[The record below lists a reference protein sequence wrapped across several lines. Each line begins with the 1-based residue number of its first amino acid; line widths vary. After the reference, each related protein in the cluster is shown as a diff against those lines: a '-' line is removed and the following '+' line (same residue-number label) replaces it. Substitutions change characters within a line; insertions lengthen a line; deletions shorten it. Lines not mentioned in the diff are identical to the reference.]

1 MLLLNIS
8 PIYLRCGA
16 IITNSESLE
25 KELDYN
31 KDKFIYIKQEMII
44 DYKTK
49 KLILFQINYFNIEKF
64 KKSPDFEF
72 LKNFQVIENINLEED
87 EWQKL
92 ERKLSNH
99 KDSLTILSEP
109 RTKNAIPSC
118 YYCGKITGKK
128 ENIIYKLFQ
137 KKCIRF
143 GNSTDLSI
151 TGIDYINNCI
161 ENSFFD
167 LPKEKILNLVR
178 VGIAK
183 SKSTL
188 SKDDINRKPL
198 QKSGLY
204 PYLLA
209 TGDEGISVYRVE
221 SVDSHKKIGSNTMG
235 PTTIW
240 SLFNLTCNYEDPE
253 FAMNEAFKGNNEY
266 IDLSVGDIYG
276 GDYEGISL
284 GADLIASSFSKVNV
298 SNMDMI
304 EKKDIGKAL
313 AIFYG
318 VTYSQVAAMVSS
330 KEKINKMIISGDTF
344 DSLELMQMIQSCL
357 GEFSKQSINAI
368 FSDFSKYFEII
379 GMVVEL
385 DKSELL

>member
-72 LKNFQVIENINLEED
+72 LKNFKVIENINLEED

-143 GNSTDLSI
+143 GNSTDLLI
-151 TGIDYINNCI
+151 TGIDYINNCL

-188 SKDDINRKPL
+188 TKDDINRKAL

-385 DKSELL
+385 DKADLL

>member
-16 IITNSESLE
+16 VITNSESLE
-25 KELDYN
+25 KELDYY
-31 KDKFIYIKQEMII
+31 KDKFTYIKTDMII
-44 DYKTK
+44 NYKTK

-72 LKNFQVIENINLEED
+72 LEKFKVIENINLEED
-87 EWQKL
+87 EWKKL
-92 ERKLSNH
+92 DKKLSNH

-109 RTKNAIPSC
+109 RNKSEIPSC

-128 ENIIYKLFQ
+128 ENLIYKLFQ

-151 TGIDYINNCI
+151 SGIDYINTYF

-183 SKSTL
+183 SKANIT
-188 SKDDINRKPL
+188 KDDINRNTL
-198 QKSGLY
+198 KSGLY

-209 TGDEGISVYRVE
+209 TGDEGISVYKVD
-221 SVDSHKKIGSNTMG
+221 SVDSHKKIGSSTMG

-276 GDYEGISL
+276 GDYEGVSL
-284 GADLIASSFSKVNV
+284 GADLIASSFSKVNI

-304 EKKDIGKAL
+304 EKKDIGKSL

-318 VTYSQVAAMVSS
+318 VTYSQVAAMLSS
-330 KEKINKMIISGDTF
+330 KEEINNMIISGDTF

-357 GEFSKQSINAI
+357 DSFSQGSKNAV
-368 FSDFSKYFEII
+368 FSDYSKYFEII
-379 GMVVEL
+379 GMTVEL
-385 DKSELL
+385 DKADLL

>member
-1 MLLLNIS
+1 MLLVNIS

-16 IITNSESLE
+16 VITNSESLE
-25 KELDYN
+25 KELDYY
-31 KDKFIYIKQEMII
+31 KDKFTYIKTDMII
-44 DYKTK
+44 NYKTK

-72 LKNFQVIENINLEED
+72 LEKFKVIENINLEED
-87 EWQKL
+87 EWKKL
-92 ERKLSNH
+92 DKKLSNH

-109 RTKNAIPSC
+109 RNKSEIPSC

-128 ENIIYKLFQ
+128 ENLIYKLFQ

-151 TGIDYINNCI
+151 SGIDYINTYF

-183 SKSTL
+183 SKANIT
-188 SKDDINRKPL
+188 KDDINRNTL
-198 QKSGLY
+198 KSGLY

-209 TGDEGISVYRVE
+209 TGDEGISVYKVD

-276 GDYEGISL
+276 GDYEGVSL
-284 GADLIASSFSKVNV
+284 GADLIASSFSKVNI

-304 EKKDIGKAL
+304 EKKDIGKSL

-318 VTYSQVAAMVSS
+318 VTYSQVAAMLSS
-330 KEKINKMIISGDTF
+330 KEEINNMIISGDTF

-357 GEFSKQSINAI
+357 DSFSQGSKNAV
-368 FSDFSKYFEII
+368 FSDYSKYFEII
-379 GMVVEL
+379 GMTVEL
-385 DKSELL
+385 DKADLL

>member
-1 MLLLNIS
+1 
-8 PIYLRCGA
+8 
-16 IITNSESLE
+16 
-25 KELDYN
+25 
-31 KDKFIYIKQEMII
+31 MII

-385 DKSELL
+385 DKAELL

>member
-1 MLLLNIS
+1 MLLVNIS

-16 IITNSESLE
+16 VITNSESLE
-25 KELDYN
+25 KELDYY
-31 KDKFIYIKQEMII
+31 KDKFTYIKTDMII
-44 DYKTK
+44 NYKTK

-72 LKNFQVIENINLEED
+72 LEKFKVIENINLEED
-87 EWQKL
+87 EWKKL
-92 ERKLSNH
+92 DKKLYNH

-109 RTKNAIPSC
+109 RNKSEIPSC

-128 ENIIYKLFQ
+128 ENLIYKLFQ

-151 TGIDYINNCI
+151 SGIDYINTYF

-183 SKSTL
+183 SKANIT
-188 SKDDINRKPL
+188 KDDINRNTL
-198 QKSGLY
+198 KSGLY

-209 TGDEGISVYRVE
+209 TGDEGISVYKVD
-221 SVDSHKKIGSNTMG
+221 SVDSHKKIGSSTMG

-276 GDYEGISL
+276 GDYEGVSL
-284 GADLIASSFSKVNV
+284 GADLIASSFSKVNI

-304 EKKDIGKAL
+304 EKKDIGKSL

-318 VTYSQVAAMVSS
+318 VTYSQVAAMLSS
-330 KEKINKMIISGDTF
+330 KEEINNMIISGDTF

-357 GEFSKQSINAI
+357 DSFSQGSKNAV
-368 FSDFSKYFEII
+368 FSDYSKYFEII
-379 GMVVEL
+379 GMTVEL
-385 DKSELL
+385 DKADLL

>member
-1 MLLLNIS
+1 MLLVNIS

-16 IITNSESLE
+16 VITNSESLE
-25 KELDYN
+25 KELDYY
-31 KDKFIYIKQEMII
+31 KDKFTYIKTDMII
-44 DYKTK
+44 NYKTK
-49 KLILFQINYFNIEKF
+49 KLILFQINYFNVEKF

-72 LKNFQVIENINLEED
+72 LEKFKVIENINLEED
-87 EWQKL
+87 EWKKL
-92 ERKLSNH
+92 DKKLSNH

-109 RTKNAIPSC
+109 RNKSEIPSC

-128 ENIIYKLFQ
+128 ENLIYKLFQ

-151 TGIDYINNCI
+151 SGIDYINTYF

-183 SKSTL
+183 SKANIT
-188 SKDDINRKPL
+188 KDDINRNTL
-198 QKSGLY
+198 KSGLY

-209 TGDEGISVYRVE
+209 TGDEGISVYKVD

-276 GDYEGISL
+276 GDYEGVSL
-284 GADLIASSFSKVNV
+284 GADLIASSFSKVNI

-304 EKKDIGKAL
+304 EKKDIGKSL

-318 VTYSQVAAMVSS
+318 VTYSQVAAMLSS
-330 KEKINKMIISGDTF
+330 KEEINNMIISGDTF

-357 GEFSKQSINAI
+357 DSFSQGSKNAV
-368 FSDFSKYFEII
+368 FSDYSKYFEII
-379 GMVVEL
+379 GMTVEL
-385 DKSELL
+385 DKADLL

>member
-16 IITNSESLE
+16 IITNSDSLE
-25 KELDYN
+25 KELENN
-31 KDKFIYIKQEMII
+31 KDKFIYIKPEMTI

-72 LKNFQVIENINLEED
+72 LKKFKVIENINLDED
-87 EWQKL
+87 EWKNL
-92 ERKLSNH
+92 ERKLFNH

-109 RTKNAIPSC
+109 RNKSEIPSC

-151 TGIDYINNCI
+151 TGIDYINNCL
-161 ENSFFD
+161 ESSFFD

-183 SKSTL
+183 SKSIL
-188 SKDDINRKPL
+188 SKDDINRNALK
-198 QKSGLY
+198 KSGLY

-221 SVDSHKKIGSNTMG
+221 SPDIHKKIGSNTLG

-385 DKSELL
+385 DKAELL

>member
-1 MLLLNIS
+1 MLLVNIS

-16 IITNSESLE
+16 VITNSESLE
-25 KELDYN
+25 KELDYY
-31 KDKFIYIKQEMII
+31 KDKFTYIKTDMII
-44 DYKTK
+44 NYKTK

-72 LKNFQVIENINLEED
+72 LEKFKVIENINLEED
-87 EWQKL
+87 EWKKL
-92 ERKLSNH
+92 DKKLSNH

-109 RTKNAIPSC
+109 RNKSEIPSC

-128 ENIIYKLFQ
+128 ENLIYKLFQ
-137 KKCIRF
+137 KKCIRY

-151 TGIDYINNCI
+151 SGIDYINTYF

-183 SKSTL
+183 SKANIT
-188 SKDDINRKPL
+188 KDDINRNTL
-198 QKSGLY
+198 KSGLY

-209 TGDEGISVYRVE
+209 TGDEGISVYKVD

-276 GDYEGISL
+276 GDYEGVSL
-284 GADLIASSFSKVNV
+284 GADLIASSFSKVNI

-304 EKKDIGKAL
+304 EKKDIGKSL

-318 VTYSQVAAMVSS
+318 VTYSQVAAMLSS
-330 KEKINKMIISGDTF
+330 KEEINNMIISGDTF

-357 GEFSKQSINAI
+357 DSFSQGCKNAV
-368 FSDFSKYFEII
+368 FSDYSKYFEII
-379 GMVVEL
+379 GMTVEL
-385 DKSELL
+385 DKADLL

>member
-1 MLLLNIS
+1 MLLVNIS

-16 IITNSESLE
+16 VITNSESLE
-25 KELDYN
+25 KELDYY
-31 KDKFIYIKQEMII
+31 KDKFTYIKTDMII
-44 DYKTK
+44 NYKTK

-72 LKNFQVIENINLEED
+72 LEKFKVIENINLEED
-87 EWQKL
+87 EWKKL
-92 ERKLSNH
+92 DKKLSNH

-109 RTKNAIPSC
+109 RNKSEIPSC

-128 ENIIYKLFQ
+128 ENLIYKLFQ
-137 KKCIRF
+137 KKCIRY

-151 TGIDYINNCI
+151 SGIDYINTYF

-183 SKSTL
+183 SKANIT
-188 SKDDINRKPL
+188 KDDINRNTL
-198 QKSGLY
+198 KSGLY

-209 TGDEGISVYRVE
+209 TGDEGISVYKVD

-276 GDYEGISL
+276 GDYEGVSL
-284 GADLIASSFSKVNV
+284 GADLIASSFSKVNI

-304 EKKDIGKAL
+304 EKKDIGKSL

-318 VTYSQVAAMVSS
+318 VTYSQVAAMLSS
-330 KEKINKMIISGDTF
+330 KEEINNMIISGDTF

-357 GEFSKQSINAI
+357 DSFSQGSKNAV
-368 FSDFSKYFEII
+368 FSDYSKYFEII
-379 GMVVEL
+379 GMTVEL
-385 DKSELL
+385 DKADLL

>member
-25 KELDYN
+25 KELDYY
-31 KDKFIYIKQEMII
+31 KDKFIYIKSDMII
-44 DYKTK
+44 NYKTK

-72 LKNFQVIENINLEED
+72 LERFKVIENINLEED
-87 EWQKL
+87 EWKNL
-92 ERKLSNH
+92 ERKLFNH

-109 RTKNAIPSC
+109 RNKSEIPSC

-151 TGIDYINNCI
+151 TGIDYINNYL
-161 ENSFFD
+161 ESSFFD

-183 SKSTL
+183 SKSNL
-188 SKDDINRKPL
+188 SKDDINRNAL
-198 QKSGLY
+198 KSGLY
-204 PYLLA
+204 PYLLT
-209 TGDEGISVYRVE
+209 TGDEGISVYRVD

-344 DSLELMQMIQSCL
+344 ESLELMQMIQSCL

-368 FSDFSKYFEII
+368 FSDYSKYFEII
-379 GMVVEL
+379 GMAVEL
-385 DKSELL
+385 DKAELL

>member
-1 MLLLNIS
+1 MLLVNIS

-16 IITNSESLE
+16 VITNSESLE
-25 KELDYN
+25 KELDYY
-31 KDKFIYIKQEMII
+31 KDKFTYIKTDMII
-44 DYKTK
+44 NYKTK

-72 LKNFQVIENINLEED
+72 LEKFKVIENINLEED
-87 EWQKL
+87 EWKKL
-92 ERKLSNH
+92 DKKLSNH

-109 RTKNAIPSC
+109 RNKSEIPSC

-128 ENIIYKLFQ
+128 ENLIYKLFQ
-137 KKCIRF
+137 KKCIRY

-151 TGIDYINNCI
+151 SGIDYINTYF

-183 SKSTL
+183 SKANIT
-188 SKDDINRKPL
+188 KDDINRNTL
-198 QKSGLY
+198 KSGLY

-209 TGDEGISVYRVE
+209 TGDEGISVYKVD

-276 GDYEGISL
+276 GDYEGVSL
-284 GADLIASSFSKVNV
+284 GADLIASSFSKVNI

-304 EKKDIGKAL
+304 EKKDIGNSL

-318 VTYSQVAAMVSS
+318 VTYSQVAAMLSS
-330 KEKINKMIISGDTF
+330 KEEINNMIISGDTF

-357 GEFSKQSINAI
+357 DSFSQGSKNAV
-368 FSDFSKYFEII
+368 FSDYSKYFEII
-379 GMVVEL
+379 GMTVEL
-385 DKSELL
+385 DKADLL

>member
-1 MLLLNIS
+1 MLLVNIS

-16 IITNSESLE
+16 VITNSESLE
-25 KELDYN
+25 KELDYY
-31 KDKFIYIKQEMII
+31 KDKFTYIKTDMII
-44 DYKTK
+44 NYKTK

-72 LKNFQVIENINLEED
+72 LEKFKVIENINLEED
-87 EWQKL
+87 EWKKL
-92 ERKLSNH
+92 DKKLSNH

-109 RTKNAIPSC
+109 RNKSEIPSC

-128 ENIIYKLFQ
+128 ENLIYKLFQ

-151 TGIDYINNCI
+151 SGIDHINTYF

-183 SKSTL
+183 SKANIT
-188 SKDDINRKPL
+188 KDDINRNTL
-198 QKSGLY
+198 KSGLY

-209 TGDEGISVYRVE
+209 TGDEGISVYKVD

-276 GDYEGISL
+276 GDYEGVSL
-284 GADLIASSFSKVNV
+284 GADLIASSFSKVNI

-304 EKKDIGKAL
+304 EKKDIGKSL

-318 VTYSQVAAMVSS
+318 VTYSQVAAMLSS
-330 KEKINKMIISGDTF
+330 KEEINNMIISGDTF

-357 GEFSKQSINAI
+357 DSFSQGSKNAV
-368 FSDFSKYFEII
+368 FSDYSKYFEII
-379 GMVVEL
+379 GMTVEL
-385 DKSELL
+385 DKADLL

>member
-1 MLLLNIS
+1 MLLVNIS

-16 IITNSESLE
+16 VITNSESLE
-25 KELDYN
+25 KELDYY
-31 KDKFIYIKQEMII
+31 KDKFTYIKTDMIVN
-44 DYKTK
+44 YKTK

-72 LKNFQVIENINLEED
+72 LEKFKVIENINLEED
-87 EWQKL
+87 EWKKL
-92 ERKLSNH
+92 DKKLSNH

-109 RTKNAIPSC
+109 RNKSEIPSC

-128 ENIIYKLFQ
+128 ENLIYKLFQ

-151 TGIDYINNCI
+151 SGIDYINTYF

-183 SKSTL
+183 SKANIT
-188 SKDDINRKPL
+188 KDDINRNTL
-198 QKSGLY
+198 KSGLY

-209 TGDEGISVYRVE
+209 TGDEGISVYKVD

-276 GDYEGISL
+276 GDYEGVSL
-284 GADLIASSFSKVNV
+284 GADLIASSFSKVNI

-304 EKKDIGKAL
+304 EKKDIGKSL

-318 VTYSQVAAMVSS
+318 VTYSQVAAMLSS
-330 KEKINKMIISGDTF
+330 KEEINNMIISGDTF

-357 GEFSKQSINAI
+357 DSFSQGSKNAV
-368 FSDFSKYFEII
+368 FSDYSKYFEII
-379 GMVVEL
+379 GMTVEL
-385 DKSELL
+385 DKADLL